1 MKRWNK
7 HTLPIHQYVFFLQVF
22 HHCTY
27 DKSICCS
34 IYKNA
39 AAVMILYDIS
49 KHTSFQD
56 AVGDWLEE
64 VKGAGL
70 YHPVILLV
78 GHKYDKR
85 PIRSVTTSEAQDFAG

>member
-1 MKRWNK
+1 M
-7 HTLPIHQYVFFLQVF
+7 PIHFHLYKFLVAVV
-22 HHCTY
+22 Y
-27 DKSICCS
+27 DKSLLCS
-34 IYKNA
+34 VYKNA

-64 VKGAGL
+64 VKGSEL

-78 GHKYDKR
+78 GHNVPVLQFGIVY
-85 PIRSVTTSEAQDFAG
+85 S

>member
-1 MKRWNK
+1 MFTSSQALRSCVN
-7 HTLPIHQYVFFLQVF
+7 
-22 HHCTY
+22 
-27 DKSICCS
+27 DKSMCCS
-34 IYKNA
+34 VYKNA

-64 VKGAGL
+64 VKGAML